1 MSSEIRERGK
11 PVYLL
16 INFSGL
22 TIFDIKFSSYAPDTD
37 ALILGGLV
45 SAISAFSDSIID
57 NISSESGTLNVI
69 EREGMKIMF
78 ERGQEI
84 EAILVVDIESQL
96 LMEKLRTI
104 IDVFEHS
111 YLNDVKD
118 GSIQVAKFS
127 AFKKL
132 SQKLLL
138 LHLDDNI
145 VLKTAERPSL
155 KDKTIKLP
163 PKFFSLINTFDGK
176 KSIKEVSRKL
186 NWPLSYCL
194 ARTAFLNELKYL
206 QSVDISI
213 KGTDVFK
220 IDENNIGIVLERGMA
235 YQTIRRHWGD
245 WGIKFAQKIDGKH
258 SIDFLSEKFSPKEKM
273 KVVQLFRFLSINGY
287 INLLTDSELMVYI
300 FEEFL
305 RLFRKQ
311 LINMF
316 GEEITYSILK
326 IIFQGELNYAKKK
339 GRMICIAR
347 LVDNFVNNLYF
358 DKLEAVIKSRPEI
371 MTPLFQNS
379 FLKFLDQ
386 ILHKLTQ
393 IIGKEAAMC
402 LLQITI
408 LEIEQFYGSLVFDIL
423 FTS

>member
-1 MSSEIRERGK
+1 MSSKTRERGK
-11 PVYLL
+11 PVYFL
-16 INFSGL
+16 INYSGL
-22 TIFDIKFSSYAPDTD
+22 TIFDIKFSSYAPSTD

-84 EAILVVDIESQL
+84 EAILVVDIESQM

-111 YLNDVKD
+111 YLNDVRN

-127 AFKKL
+127 TFKKL
-132 SQKLLL
+132 SQKFLL
-138 LHLDDNI
+138 LHLDENV
-145 VLKTAERPSL
+145 VLKTTKNPSL
-155 KDKTIKLP
+155 KDKTIKIP
-163 PKFFSLINTFDGK
+163 PKFSSLINKFDGN
-176 KSIKEVSRKL
+176 KSIIEVSRKI
-186 NWPLSYCL
+186 NWPLSYCV
-194 ARTAFLNELKYL
+194 ARTAFLKELNYL

-245 WGIKFAQKIDGKH
+245 WGIKFTQKIDGKH
-258 SIDFLSEKFSPKEKM
+258 SIDFLSEKLSPQEKM

-287 INLLTDSELMVYI
+287 INILTDSELMVYI

-316 GEEITYSILK
+316 GEEITYAILK
-326 IIFQGELNYAKKK
+326 IILKSELNYAKKK
-339 GRMICIAR
+339 GRMICVAR
-347 LVDNFVNNLYF
+347 LVDIFMNNLYF

-379 FLKFLDQ
+379 FLIFLDQ
-386 ILHKLTQ
+386 VLHKLTQ

-408 LEIEQFYGSLVFDIL
+408 LEIEQFYGSLVYDIL

>member
-1 MSSEIRERGK
+1 VSNNTRERGK
-11 PVYLL
+11 PVYFL

-37 ALILGGLV
+37 ALLLGGLV

-84 EAILVVDIESQL
+84 EAILVVDIESQM
-96 LMEKLRTI
+96 LMEKMRTI
-104 IDVFEHS
+104 IDFFEHS
-111 YLNDVKD
+111 YLNDVRD
-118 GSIQVAKFS
+118 GSIQVEKYRTFRR
-127 AFKKL
+127 L

-138 LHLDDNI
+138 LHLDENI
-145 VLKTAERPSL
+145 ILKTTKRPSL
-155 KDKTIKLP
+155 MDKTIKIP
-163 PKFFSLINTFDGK
+163 PKFSSLINTFDGK
-176 KSIKEVSRKL
+176 KSIKEVSRKID
-186 NWPLSYCL
+186 WPLPYCV
-194 ARTAFLNELKYL
+194 ARTAFLKELNYL

-220 IDENNIGIVLERGMA
+220 IDEKNIGIVLEQGMA
-235 YQTIRRHWGD
+235 FQTIRRHWGD
-245 WGIKFAQKIDGKH
+245 WGIKYAQKIDGKH
-258 SIDFLSEKFSPKEKM
+258 SIDFLSEKLSPKEKM

-287 INLLTDSELMVYI
+287 INLLSDSELMVYI

-316 GEEITYSILK
+316 GEEITYEILE
-326 IIFQGELNYAKKK
+326 IIFQDELNYAKKK

-347 LVDNFVNNLYF
+347 LVDNFMNNLYF

-379 FLKFLDQ
+379 FLTFLDQ
-386 ILHKLTQ
+386 VLHKLTQ

-408 LEIEQFYGSLVFDIL
+408 LEIEQFYGSLVYDIL